1 MERAQAAA
9 VVDAK
14 VKKGTVMVNI
24 DKKDE
29 EEMESEEDENMEGE
43 QRSPFEKAIDDS
55 WKTRLQSLTQAD
67 QAKWQKKK
75 REVNE
80 QMQ

>member
-1 MERAQAAA
+1 MERAHAAA

-24 DKKDE
+24 DNKDE
-29 EEMESEEDENMEGE
+29 VEMESEEDENMEGE

-55 WKTRLQSLTQAD
+55 WTTSTKPDSIGSGKVANGKT
-67 QAKWQKKK
+67 
-75 REVNE
+75 
-80 QMQ
+80 